1 MGRNKEEKK
10 RQYTLLDCMKMGR
23 LGNILFVAFIIVCLI
38 YYYSLAKYGHFVIPF
53 EIVAY
58 ALEACGF
65 AFFTVAVIW
74 LDKLVRART
83 WMKVLMPT
91 YITVE
96 AFLMLL
102 EFDFVPVVGKYYNG
116 LSIGLII
123 AHALFSAVIAFSLIQ
138 LDPQNK
144 KMQIVVAITV
154 SITLAG
160 MLPGI
165 AGYRIYAGILINA
178 FAYIVFFSIM
188 KRLVETEELEI
199 DCYGDKARVTNFST
213 TMFTDSPLLQEPP
226 EKRRVSLRKRAK
238 EAAASLTT
246 DEEKIVLTDEKE
258 QFEYEFGVQ
267 DNDDDDEYEE
277 DEDGGDDA

>member
-1 MGRNKEEKK
+1 
-10 RQYTLLDCMKMGR
+10 MKLGR

-38 YYYSLAKYGHFVIPF
+38 YYYSLAKYGGFFIPF

-58 ALEACGF
+58 ALESCGF

-74 LDKLVRART
+74 MDKLVRART
-83 WMKVLMPT
+83 WMKVLMPF

-102 EFDFVPVVGKYYNG
+102 EFDFVPVINKYYNG
-116 LSIGLII
+116 LSLGLII
-123 AHALFSAVIAFSLIQ
+123 AHALFSGVIAFSLLQ

-144 KMQIVVAITV
+144 KLQIVVGITV
-154 SITLAG
+154 CITLSG

-165 AGYRIYAGILINA
+165 AGYRVYAGILINA

-188 KRLVETEELEI
+188 HRLVQTDELEI
-199 DCYGDKARVTNFST
+199 DCYGDRARVTEFTT

-226 EKRRVSLRKRAK
+226 EKRRKTLKQRAK
-238 EAAASLTT
+238 EAADALTS
-246 DEEKIVLTDEKE
+246 EEKTVLTDREEK
-258 QFEYEFGVQ
+258 FEYEFGVQ
-267 DNDDDDEYEE
+267 ENDDEDDENDNDS
-277 DEDGGDDA
+277 GADA